1 MTAYHNEAI
10 DRLADFLI
18 NEVDD
23 LPEISSLLHGVMTP
37 IDFEHLCQKI
47 EICEIHFCDYR
58 ICQDDLDNCP
68 SGADAKLERNP

>member
-10 DRLADFLI
+10 DKLADFML
-18 NEVDD
+18 DQFLD
-23 LPEISSLLHGVMTP
+23 LPQAAELLHGVMTP

-58 ICQDDLDNCP
+58 ICEDDQDDCP
-68 SGADAKLERNP
+68 SGAEAKKRTTP